1 MQWKSSH
8 LAKPT
13 FENPSRHG
21 WTWNEEIGLYEP
33 IMTDLSPAPES
44 IVELSMC
51 KCTTGC
57 LTQRCKCKKNGFVCS
72 ELCHCTSCKN
82 VEETMDTG
90 RFCTRLLRHFLE
102 KARLSNYFHVDCIIF
117 KKLLLLQV
125 LAFFQFPF
133 SVSINL

>member
-33 IMTDLSPAPES
+33 ITTDLSPAPES

-82 VEETMDTG
+82 VEETMTPED
-90 RFCTRLLRHFLE
+90 FVPD
-102 KARLSNYFHVDCIIF
+102 Y
-117 KKLLLLQV
+117 
-125 LAFFQFPF
+125 
-133 SVSINL
+133 